1 MLTKTKTFTQ
11 SIEIPSSHAPAL
23 LSILHDPQQLCSQHP
38 LILSIVQDPS
48 DHTIYRVTHVLP
60 IVPGFLQSTTTYKA
74 RIVNTEK
81 GVKSQSWAAMGVTNE
96 LEYIVEDLGG
106 GQSLFR
112 EEANVTVRTG
122 LCESRQFAHAAHAN
136 TRQMLS

>member
-1 MLTKTKTFTQ
+1 
-11 SIEIPSSHAPAL
+11 
-23 LSILHDPQQLCSQHP
+23 
-38 LILSIVQDPS
+38 
-48 DHTIYRVTHVLP
+48 
-60 IVPGFLQSTTTYKA
+60 
-74 RIVNTEK
+74 
-81 GVKSQSWAAMGVTNE
+81 MGVTNE